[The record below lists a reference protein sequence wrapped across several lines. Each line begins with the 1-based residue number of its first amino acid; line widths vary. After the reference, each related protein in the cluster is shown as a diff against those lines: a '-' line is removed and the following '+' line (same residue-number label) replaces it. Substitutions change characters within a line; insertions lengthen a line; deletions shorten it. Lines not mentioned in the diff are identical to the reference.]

1 MIAGPTAVVAA
12 GGHRTG
18 RRRRTDRRSRTDCD
32 DRRDRGSTD
41 DPRSRT
47 RLREGTNK

>member
-1 MIAGPTAVVAA
+1 MIVGPTAVVAA

-18 RRRRTDRRSRTDCD
+18 RRRTDRRSRTDCD